1 MRDYIPKLRRDIEI
15 IPTFYQGEKALLVK
29 DSLGLIREPFLIYGE
44 MLPFL
49 GLIDGKRNLSDI
61 QLDLIRIGKGTF
73 ISAEEVEKI
82 LTKLDSVFM
91 LESEGFFREKKK
103 ILDSYSL
110 RPKRAAFHAGR
121 SYPEDPDE
129 LRSFLES
136 FFIEEEEGSLSG
148 SEVAALVAPHID
160 LDIGKRVYGRA
171 YQAIKDTYPSTV
183 LLLGTAHS
191 LYDSLLSLTEKDYE
205 TPLGTLRTDKHWV
218 RRLRMAAGGVAASD
232 DIAHRS
238 EHSLEFQLLFLQH
251 LFGSYFSVVPVLCGP
266 FHSDLQK
273 VSRPKDI
280 PGMERF
286 LDELRTF
293 LEEQDSI
300 LVIAGIDLS
309 HVGPK
314 FGHDRRASS
323 LKQEAMNH
331 DKVLLSAVCEGD
343 VKKFWE
349 EARRVNNRYNVCG
362 LSCLAV
368 LMEIYH
374 QKKGSLLD
382 YEFWEEEATQ
392 SAVSFAAVTIER

>member
-1 MRDYIPKLRRDIEI
+1 
-15 IPTFYQGEKALLVK
+15 
-29 DSLGLIREPFLIYGE
+29 
-44 MLPFL
+44 
-49 GLIDGKRNLSDI
+49 
-61 QLDLIRIGKGTF
+61 
-73 ISAEEVEKI
+73 
-82 LTKLDSVFM
+82 
-91 LESEGFFREKKK
+91 
-103 ILDSYSL
+103 
-110 RPKRAAFHAGR
+110 
-121 SYPEDPDE
+121 
-129 LRSFLES
+129 
-136 FFIEEEEGSLSG
+136 
-148 SEVAALVAPHID
+148 
-160 LDIGKRVYGRA
+160 
-171 YQAIKDTYPSTV
+171 
-183 LLLGTAHS
+183 
-191 LYDSLLSLTEKDYE
+191 
-205 TPLGTLRTDKHWV
+205 
-218 RRLRMAAGGVAASD
+218 
-232 DIAHRS
+232 
-238 EHSLEFQLLFLQH
+238 
-251 LFGSYFSVVPVLCGP
+251 
-266 FHSDLQK
+266 
-273 VSRPKDI
+273 
-280 PGMERF
+280 MERF